1 MFIGSYWIL
10 FRLSDF
16 QANIPIWKYIIYYK
30 DIWLSAYY
38 KDVYKEN

>member
-16 QANIPIWKYIIYYK
+16 QENIPIWKYIRYCK
-30 DIWLSAYY
+30 DIWLSTYY